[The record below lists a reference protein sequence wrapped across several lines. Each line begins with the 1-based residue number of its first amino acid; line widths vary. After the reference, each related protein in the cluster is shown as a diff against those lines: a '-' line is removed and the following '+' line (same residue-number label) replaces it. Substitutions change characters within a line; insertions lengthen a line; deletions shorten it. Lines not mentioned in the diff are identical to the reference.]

1 MVQVVPGRARGRA
14 SRVLSSLIVQVLIA
28 AVIGIIVGHL
38 WPDFGEG
45 LKPVGDG
52 FIRLIKM
59 VISPLIFCV
68 VVVGIAKA
76 GDMRSVGRIGL
87 KALIYFEVVTTAALF
102 LGLVVGNV
110 VQPGA
115 GLNVDPSTLDASG
128 VQTTA
133 GGHQMPGPAQFVLD
147 MIPESAVGAF
157 ADNELLQVLLFAVLF
172 ASGLLHVGVQRAPQV
187 FSFVE
192 QTGEIIFK
200 VIGYVMRLAPIAVFG
215 SMAYLIGQY
224 GLSSLGTY
232 AKLIGAA
239 YGAALLFCVLLGVLL
254 KLVTGISILR
264 FLRYTREEFA
274 LALGTASS
282 ECVMPSLMQKLE
294 WAGCR
299 REAVGLVVPTGYS
312 FNLDGA
318 SIYLSLATLFMA
330 QAVGVDLSIGQQVV
344 VILVLV
350 LTSKGMAGV
359 PGSAFIVLSAT
370 ASAVGV
376 IPVAAVAL
384 ILGADRIMD
393 TMRVATNLLG
403 NCVATFIVSKWDG
416 ALDLGRVRE
425 VLAEPESSSREVAAK
440 SAGIVPERAAA
451 AETTAAAD
459 GVGAAGV
466 AGSMSAPSNG
476 ELPDDVPIKTRSAGP
491 DQQFSEG
498 E

>member
-1 MVQVVPGRARGRA
+1 MVQSAPRGARGRA
-14 SRVLSSLIVQVLIA
+14 VTRVLSSLIVQVLIA
-28 AVIGIIVGHL
+28 AVIGITVGHV
-38 WPDFGEG
+38 WPGFGES

-76 GDMRSVGRIGL
+76 GDMRSVGRLGL
-87 KALIYFEVVTTAALF
+87 KALIYFEAGTTVALV

-128 VQTTA
+128 VEAKT
-133 GGHQMPGPAQFVLD
+133 GGEQMPGPAEFILH

-172 ASGLLHVGVQRAPQV
+172 ASGLLHVGVDRAPQV
-187 FSFVE
+187 FKFVE
-192 QTGEIIFK
+192 QTGEIVFK

-224 GLSSLGTY
+224 GVSSLGTY
-232 AKLIGAA
+232 AKLIGAS

-254 KLVTGISILR
+254 KLVTGVSMLR

-274 LALGTASS
+274 LAVGTASS

-294 WAGCR
+294 RAGCR
-299 REAVGLVVPTGYS
+299 KEAVGLVVPTGYS

-330 QAVGVDLSIGQQVV
+330 QAVGVDLSIGQQVTV
-344 VILVLV
+344 VLVLV

-359 PGSAFIVLSAT
+359 PGSAFIALSAT

-376 IPVAAVAL
+376 VPVAAVAL
-384 ILGADRIMD
+384 VLGADRIMD
-393 TMRVATNLLG
+393 TMRVVTNLLG

-416 ALDLGRVRE
+416 ALDCDRSRE
-425 VLAEPESSSREVAAK
+425 TLADPESASRALAAESTAEPGR
-440 SAGIVPERAAA
+440 
-451 AETTAAAD
+451 D
-459 GVGAAGV
+459 GEAGV
-466 AGSMSAPSNG
+466 DRAPDGAGAMPSAREPATDSQ
-476 ELPDDVPIKTRSAGP
+476 TRV
-491 DQQFSEG
+491 
-498 E
+498 